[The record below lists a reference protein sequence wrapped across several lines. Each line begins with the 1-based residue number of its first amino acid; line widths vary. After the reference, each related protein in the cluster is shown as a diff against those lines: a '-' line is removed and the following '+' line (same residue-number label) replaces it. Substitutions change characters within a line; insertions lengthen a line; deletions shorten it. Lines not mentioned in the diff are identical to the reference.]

1 MVVGYSDTDYGM
13 NRFAVAGQPITR
25 RSVASFTFKCP
36 VEFENLSDY
45 QICEKVF
52 AITNQQSGKIW
63 DSIKDNLPQE
73 RTHTSLSVGDEV
85 VIQKGRN
92 QEWIYE
98 CADLGF
104 VLKSSDWS
112 LV

>member
-1 MVVGYSDTDYGM
+1 MYEKAIKVVYKAFSNIEG
-13 NRFAVAGQPITR
+13 RPEKP
-25 RSVASFTFKCP
+25 VASFTFKCP

-52 AITNQQSGKIW
+52 GITNQQSGIVW
-63 DSIKDNLPQE
+63 DSIKNNLPQE

-85 VIQKGRN
+85 VIQVGKTK
-92 QEWIYE
+92 EWVYS
-98 CADLGF
+98 CDDLGF
-104 VLKSSDWS
+104 TLQSFDWS

>member
-1 MVVGYSDTDYGM
+1 MYDKAIKVVYKAFSNIEG
-13 NRFAVAGQPITR
+13 RPEKP
-25 RSVASFTFKCP
+25 VASFTFKCP

-52 AITNQQSGKIW
+52 GITNQQSGKVW

-104 VLKSSDWS
+104 VLKSTDWS